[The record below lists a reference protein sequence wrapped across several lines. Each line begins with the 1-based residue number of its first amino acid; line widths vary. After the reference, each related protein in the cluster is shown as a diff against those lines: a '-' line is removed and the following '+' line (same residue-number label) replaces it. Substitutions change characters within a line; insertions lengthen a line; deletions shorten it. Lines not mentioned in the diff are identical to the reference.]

1 MTIEVNGQE
10 MTVPDQIK
18 TVEAL
23 LEHLELEMR
32 IVVVEQ
38 NRRVL
43 ERDDHKHASLQEGD
57 RLEIVQFVGG
67 G

>member
-1 MTIEVNGQE
+1 MTIEVNGKSIS
-10 MTVPDQIK
+10 VPDGVTTIA
-18 TVEAL
+18 AL
-23 LEHLELEMR
+23 LHHLQLESK

-38 NRRVL
+38 NRKVL
-43 ERDDHKHASLQEGD
+43 ERDEHADTFLREGD